1 MHRLL
6 TFFTTACLLLI
17 IQMAAQSPA
26 SAQTIKVIAVVD
38 GEAITNYDL
47 DNRLTYLLATTG
59 IKMTA
64 DNEQQL
70 RDDVLQMLIDDK
82 VKLNEG
88 KRLSPA
94 AVSASRT
101 RAIELVNQAYG
112 TQTKTANQRLKELNI
127 ERQTVE
133 DKYLADVV
141 WASLVR
147 DKFQSQFD
155 NVGKLA
161 EQALERI
168 KRDLSQPQIR
178 ISEIVLAPTPDR
190 PTAQNLDIAQ
200 QMVLAIREG
209 ADFSAIARQYS
220 AAGSASNGGRLNWMV
235 QSSLPDVFQTQLSL
249 AESGAT
255 LDPLNVDGIVYI
267 LRKDG
272 VRAKGLI
279 DPSQTKVT
287 IARALSPLSADVE
300 EAERLITA
308 GNMQKATSSL
318 SSCDDLQQLNTE
330 LASGQPSY
338 LRNLEL
344 GSITPAL
351 RQIIEKLEIGQP
363 SEPLLF
369 SEGIVVFMVCER
381 IAPELN
387 LPPIEELESDE
398 LNKLFSIL
406 SNRYLMRLRRSTTV
420 KIR

>member
-6 TFFTTACLLLI
+6 TIFTTAFLLLL
-17 IQMAAQSPA
+17 MQSGIHA
-26 SAQTIKVIAVVD
+26 SVYAQTVKVIAVVD

-64 DNEQQL
+64 DNEEQL

-82 VKLNEG
+82 VKLGEG

-101 RAIELVNQAYG
+101 KAIELVNQAYG
-112 TQTKTANQRLKELNI
+112 TETKTANQRLKELNI

-147 DKFQSQFD
+147 EKFQGQFD
-155 NVGKLA
+155 NIGKLA
-161 EQALERI
+161 EQSLERI

-190 PTAQNLDIAQ
+190 ATSENMEIAQ
-200 QMVLAIREG
+200 QMVQAIRDG
-209 ADFSAIARQYS
+209 ADFNAIARQYS

-235 QSSLPDVFQTQLSL
+235 QSSLPDIFQERLSL
-249 AESGAT
+249 SESGAT
-255 LDPLNVDGIVYI
+255 LDPINVDGIIYI

-272 VRAKGLI
+272 VRAKGLV

-300 EAERLITA
+300 EAERLIAA
-308 GNMQKATSSL
+308 GTMQKATANFA
-318 SSCDDLQQLNTE
+318 SCEAIEQLNSE
-330 LASGQPSY
+330 LGSGQPSF
-338 LRNLEL
+338 LRDLEL

-351 RQIIEKLEIGQP
+351 RQIIEKLETGEP

-387 LPPIEELESDE
+387 LPPIEELERDE

-406 SNRYLMRLRRSTTV
+406 SNRYLLRLRRSSTI

>member
-82 VKLNEG
+82 VKLKEG

-235 QSSLPDVFQTQLSL
+235 QSSLPEVFQTQLSL

-318 SSCDDLQQLNTE
+318 SSCDDLQKLNTE

>member
-6 TFFTTACLLLI
+6 TFFSTICLLLL
-17 IQMAAQSPA
+17 IQIAAHFSA

-59 IKMTA
+59 IRVTD

-82 VKLNEG
+82 IKLKEG

-112 TQTKTANQRLKELNI
+112 TETKTANQRLKELSI

-147 DKFQSQFD
+147 EKFQGQFD

-200 QMVLAIREG
+200 QMVQAIRDG
-209 ADFSAIARQYS
+209 ADFAAIARQYS

-235 QSSLPDVFQTQLSL
+235 QSSLPEVFQTQLSL

-287 IARALSPLSADVE
+287 IARALSPLSAEVD

-381 IAPELN
+381 VAPELN
-387 LPPIEELESDE
+387 LPSIEELENDE

-406 SNRYLMRLRRSTTV
+406 SNRYLIRLRRSTTV
-420 KIR
+420 DIR

>member
-1 MHRLL
+1 MHRMLKII
-6 TFFTTACLLLI
+6 TSALLLMLLQI
-17 IQMAAQSPA
+17 GWQSSA
-26 SAQTIKVIAVVD
+26 HAQTIKVIAVVD

-64 DNEQQL
+64 ENENQL

-82 VKLNEG
+82 VKLKEG

-94 AVSASRT
+94 AVSASRSQ
-101 RAIELVNQAYG
+101 AIELVNQAYG
-112 TQTKTANQRLKELNI
+112 SKTKTANQRLKELQI

-147 DKFQSQFD
+147 EKFKSQFD

-161 EQALERI
+161 EQSLERL

-190 PTAQNLDIAQ
+190 PTAQNLDIAK
-200 QMVLAIREG
+200 QMVQAIQEG

-235 QSSLPDVFQTQLSL
+235 QSSLPDIFQKQLAL
-249 AESGAT
+249 AESGETIA
-255 LDPLNVDGIVYI
+255 PLNVDGIIYI

-287 IARALSPLSADVE
+287 IARALSPLSADVD
-300 EAERLITA
+300 EAERLIAA
-308 GNMQKATSSL
+308 GTMQKATASL
-318 SSCDDLQQLNTE
+318 NSCEAMDQLNKE

-344 GSITPAL
+344 GTITPAL
-351 RQIIEKLEIGQP
+351 REIIEKLEIGQP

-369 SEGIVVFMVCER
+369 SEGIVSFMVCER
-381 IAPELN
+381 IAPALN
-387 LPPIEELESDE
+387 LPPIEELERDE

-406 SNRYLMRLRRSTTV
+406 SNRYLLRLRRSTT
-420 KIR
+420 IEMR

>member
-6 TFFTTACLLLI
+6 TIFTTAFLLLL
-17 IQMAAQSPA
+17 MQSGIHA
-26 SAQTIKVIAVVD
+26 SVYAQTVKVIAVVD

-64 DNEQQL
+64 DNEEQL

-82 VKLNEG
+82 VKLGEG

-101 RAIELVNQAYG
+101 KAIELVNQAYG
-112 TQTKTANQRLKELNI
+112 TETKTANQRLKELNI

-147 DKFQSQFD
+147 EKFQGQFD
-155 NVGKLA
+155 NIGKLA
-161 EQALERI
+161 EQSLERI

-190 PTAQNLDIAQ
+190 ATSENMEIAQ
-200 QMVLAIREG
+200 QMVQAIRDG
-209 ADFSAIARQYS
+209 ADFNAIARQYS

-235 QSSLPDVFQTQLSL
+235 QSSLPDIFQERLSL
-249 AESGAT
+249 SESGAT
-255 LDPLNVDGIVYI
+255 LDPINVDGIIYI

-272 VRAKGLI
+272 VRAKGLV

-287 IARALSPLSADVE
+287 IARA
-300 EAERLITA
+300 ERLIAA
-308 GNMQKATSSL
+308 GTMQKATANFA
-318 SSCDDLQQLNTE
+318 SCEAIEQLNSE
-330 LASGQPSY
+330 LGSGQPSF
-338 LRNLEL
+338 LRDLEL

-351 RQIIEKLEIGQP
+351 RQIIEKLETGEP

-387 LPPIEELESDE
+387 LPPIEELERDE

-406 SNRYLMRLRRSTTV
+406 SNRYLLRLRRSSTI

>member
-1 MHRLL
+1 MHRMLKII
-6 TFFTTACLLLI
+6 TSALLLMLS
-17 IQMAAQSPA
+17 QTGWVSNAH
-26 SAQTIKVIAVVD
+26 AQTIKVIAVVD

-59 IKMTA
+59 IKIT
-64 DNEQQL
+64 DENENQL

-101 RAIELVNQAYG
+101 QAIELVNQAYG
-112 TQTKTANQRLKELNI
+112 SETKTANQRLKDLQI

-147 DKFQSQFD
+147 EKFKSQFD
-155 NVGKLA
+155 NIGKLA
-161 EQALERI
+161 EQSLERL

-190 PTAQNLDIAQ
+190 PTAQNLEIAK
-200 QMVLAIREG
+200 QMVQAIQEG

-220 AAGSASNGGRLNWMV
+220 AAGSANNGGRLNWMV
-235 QSSLPDVFQTQLSL
+235 QSSLPDTFQKQLAL
-249 AESGAT
+249 AESGET
-255 LDPLNVDGIVYI
+255 LAPLNVDGIIYI

-287 IARALSPLSADVE
+287 IARALSPLSADVD
-300 EAERLITA
+300 EAERLIAA
-308 GNMQKATSSL
+308 GTMQKATASL
-318 SSCDDLQQLNTE
+318 NSCEAMDQLNNE
-330 LASGQPSY
+330 FASGQPSY

-344 GSITPAL
+344 GTITPAL
-351 RQIIEKLEIGQP
+351 REIIEKLEIGQP

-369 SEGIVVFMVCER
+369 SEGIVSFMVCER
-381 IAPELN
+381 IAPALN
-387 LPPIEELESDE
+387 LPSIEELERDE

-406 SNRYLMRLRRSTTV
+406 SNRYLLRLRRSTT
-420 KIR
+420 IEMR

>member
-6 TFFTTACLLLI
+6 TIFTTAFLILL
-17 IQMAAQSPA
+17 MQSGIHAPVY
-26 SAQTIKVIAVVD
+26 AQTVKVIAVVD

-64 DNEQQL
+64 DNEEQL

-82 VKLNEG
+82 VKLGEG

-101 RAIELVNQAYG
+101 KAIELVNQAYG
-112 TQTKTANQRLKELNI
+112 TETKTANQRLKELNI

-147 DKFQSQFD
+147 EKFQGQFD
-155 NVGKLA
+155 NIGKLA
-161 EQALERI
+161 EQSLERI

-190 PTAQNLDIAQ
+190 ATSENMEIAQ
-200 QMVLAIREG
+200 QMVQAIRDG
-209 ADFSAIARQYS
+209 ADFNAIARQYS

-235 QSSLPDVFQTQLSL
+235 QSSLPDIFQERLSL
-249 AESGAT
+249 SESGAT
-255 LDPLNVDGIVYI
+255 LDPINVDGIIYI

-272 VRAKGLI
+272 VRAKGLV

-300 EAERLITA
+300 EAERLIAA
-308 GNMQKATSSL
+308 GTMQKATANL
-318 SSCDDLQQLNTE
+318 SSCDAIQQLNTE
-330 LASGQPSY
+330 LGSGQPSY
-338 LRNLEL
+338 LRDLEL

-351 RQIIEKLEIGQP
+351 RQIIEKLETGEP

-387 LPPIEELESDE
+387 LPPIEELERDE

-406 SNRYLMRLRRSTTV
+406 SNRYLLRLRRSSTI

>member
-6 TFFTTACLLLI
+6 TFFSTICLLLL
-17 IQMAAQSPA
+17 IQIAAHSSA

-59 IKMTA
+59 IRVTD

-82 VKLNEG
+82 IKLKEG

-112 TQTKTANQRLKELNI
+112 TETKTANQRLKELSI

-147 DKFQSQFD
+147 EKFQGQFD

-200 QMVLAIREG
+200 QMVQAIRDG
-209 ADFSAIARQYS
+209 ADFAAIARQYS

-235 QSSLPDVFQTQLSL
+235 QSSLPEVFQTQLSL

-287 IARALSPLSADVE
+287 IARALSPLSAEVD

-381 IAPELN
+381 VAPELN
-387 LPPIEELESDE
+387 LPSIEELENDE

-406 SNRYLMRLRRSTTV
+406 SNRYLIRLRRSTTV
-420 KIR
+420 DIR